1 MRPLHQK
8 VRGERSLCRD
18 QGMEGRI
25 LEPGPGPL
33 AQQLAPSRA
42 AQGWSRTWGTV
53 SVQKAA
59 CLSEEGAVS
68 AVNQIPIW
76 FLQNNSALWGEGHV
90 EGSKRMPSN
99 SAALTKRASQLTP
112 SSSRALRLSPLSRW
126 LLCRGWTSQQRG
138 RARSGDPPVVR
149 AAVLSLSP
157 CFLFR
162 VRAAG
167 LPDEELWSQS
177 RGAPPDRPPGALRL
191 GRPDGL
197 KA

>member
-1 MRPLHQK
+1 MKGPSAGTRGW
-8 VRGERSLCRD
+8 RGESWSPARGPSPSSWPLPRPHRDGAARGAQSLCRKLPVYLKK
-18 QGMEGRI
+18 GRF
-25 LEPGPGPL
+25 L
-33 AQQLAPSRA
+33 PSTKFLS
-42 AQGWSRTWGTV
+42 GFSRTTH
-53 SVQKAA
+53 
-59 CLSEEGAVS
+59 
-68 AVNQIPIW
+68 PP
-76 FLQNNSALWGEGHV
+76 ALWGEGHV